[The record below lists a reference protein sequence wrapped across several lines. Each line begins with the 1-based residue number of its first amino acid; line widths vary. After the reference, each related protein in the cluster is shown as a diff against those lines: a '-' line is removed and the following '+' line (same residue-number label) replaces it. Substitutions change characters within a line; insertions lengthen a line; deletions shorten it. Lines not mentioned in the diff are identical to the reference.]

1 MTLWECSPQ
10 RSPLGDPGTKDP
22 ITSADKLQGSEDGE
36 RRGGTPVA
44 EGGTHTARR
53 WLMGEELKRRL
64 RVVCGIRTLYFMILR
79 KSLLLETRA
88 EQFLDEVTCFLRFI
102 DIISGRKTGWDLR
115 DQGCLLIIF
124 FKFVFTWR
132 IIALHC
138 CIGVSAVQ

>member
-1 MTLWECSPQ
+1 
-10 RSPLGDPGTKDP
+10 
-22 ITSADKLQGSEDGE
+22 
-36 RRGGTPVA
+36 
-44 EGGTHTARR
+44 
-53 WLMGEELKRRL
+53 
-64 RVVCGIRTLYFMILR
+64 MILR

-138 CIGVSAVQ
+138 CIGISAVQ